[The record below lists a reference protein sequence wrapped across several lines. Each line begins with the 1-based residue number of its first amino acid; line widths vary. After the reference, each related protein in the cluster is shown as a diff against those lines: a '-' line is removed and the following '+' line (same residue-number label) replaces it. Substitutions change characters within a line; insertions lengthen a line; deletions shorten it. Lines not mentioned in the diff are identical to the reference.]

1 MKIKHLNKK
10 YYALNGEIVHA
21 LKDIN
26 LEFKHYG
33 LYAILGPSGCGK
45 STFLNCIGGFHG
57 FDEGSIE
64 ILGQNIHQ
72 LSDEKIALL
81 RANDIGYLFQ
91 SDHLIE
97 SMTVYENILFPLQ
110 LIDQSIDHQAIEQMM
125 ITLEVD
131 HLKDRLP
138 KELSIG
144 QRQRVALIRTV
155 VKHPVYILADEPTGA
170 LDEETSHILMK
181 FLKLYSKQAIIVMVT
196 HDESIAKTYA
206 NRIIRLKDGSVVQD
220 ITLNEANTQEVA
232 KVQDNNQRLSFVH
245 ILHMVK
251 TNISIRL
258 TRSIWTMILTM
269 VTLLFFSISMV
280 SSQYDEDQAYLYTI
294 DKNQVQYFPI
304 EKGIYKADSIGDVYS
319 YDANFDEN
327 DIEWLSNEFQQ
338 DLIYK
343 IDGYRHNL
351 YTLQSNDEIFN
362 SYYDHFIIE
371 GYIPISSDLL
381 NLYQLDIIGDLPEKN
396 EQVVEI
402 MISSYIAD
410 ILLKYGISTI
420 ENPMAS
426 INDLI
431 DNTFTL
437 DQETFK
443 ITGIVDTNFDSELF
457 EPLQSIEQDG
467 LLTEEMGHLN
477 DLLSVTLENDIH
489 LSFFVYE
496 EFYEEEI
503 IEKQMLEM
511 PLETGKSINYYQSS
525 IGIDE
530 RRLSIWLD
538 VHDDVIYRNQLDDN
552 YIVIPF
558 DSLDITIRLR
568 LLNDIEEQMIS
579 LVSMY
584 ANQNFDRLKDEMPQD
599 YDVDDYINYILINDE
614 NIYDAT
620 HSRDLFNKT
629 AEQDILSSYLE
640 QEDMMLTID
649 YEDDIYQFQQT
660 YQIGGIY
667 NHPQSN
673 YEIYVSQNLY
683 ETLGQFKY
691 PMIKHIYMIN
701 TGDEELESLFESQQM
716 DNDSLMNYDYQASD
730 IYAKGIESLS
740 ETTEIF
746 SGIFLYASFL
756 AFILTFLIYQIN
768 MTNRISLSIKDVGIF
783 SALGVGK
790 KDISKIFIYEALVMS
805 LISLVMSIIASFLA
819 IVGLNMLMTKDM
831 YIDLHIYSFSGVS
844 VLVVTL
850 IAIILPVISS
860 VLPLRKLLQLKPIDI
875 INEAKK

>member
-1 MKIKHLNKK
+1 
-10 YYALNGEIVHA
+10 
-21 LKDIN
+21 
-26 LEFKHYG
+26 
-33 LYAILGPSGCGK
+33 
-45 STFLNCIGGFHG
+45 
-57 FDEGSIE
+57 
-64 ILGQNIHQ
+64 
-72 LSDEKIALL
+72 
-81 RANDIGYLFQ
+81 
-91 SDHLIE
+91 
-97 SMTVYENILFPLQ
+97 
-110 LIDQSIDHQAIEQMM
+110 
-125 ITLEVD
+125 
-131 HLKDRLP
+131 
-138 KELSIG
+138 
-144 QRQRVALIRTV
+144 
-155 VKHPVYILADEPTGA
+155 
-170 LDEETSHILMK
+170 
-181 FLKLYSKQAIIVMVT
+181 
-196 HDESIAKTYA
+196 
-206 NRIIRLKDGSVVQD
+206 
-220 ITLNEANTQEVA
+220 
-232 KVQDNNQRLSFVH
+232 
-245 ILHMVK
+245 
-251 TNISIRL
+251 
-258 TRSIWTMILTM
+258 
-269 VTLLFFSISMV
+269 MV
-280 SSQYDEDQAYLYTI
+280 SSQYDEDKAYLYTI

-304 EKGIYKADSIGDVYS
+304 EKGIYKADSIGDLYS

-343 IDGYRHNL
+343 IDGYKHNL

-371 GYIPISSDLL
+371 GYIPISNDLL

-402 MISSYIAD
+402 MISSYVAD

-426 INDLI
+426 IDDLI

-437 DQETFK
+437 DQVTFK
-443 ITGIVDTNFDSELF
+443 ITGIIDTNFDSELF

-477 DLLSVTLENDIH
+477 DILSVTLENDIH
-489 LSFFVYE
+489 LSFFVYK
-496 EFYEEEI
+496 EFYEDEI
-503 IEKQMLEM
+503 LEKQMLEM
-511 PLETGKSINYYQSS
+511 PLETGETINYYQSS

-530 RRLSIWLD
+530 RRFSIWLD
-538 VHDDVIYRNQLDDN
+538 IHDDVIYRNQLDDN

-558 DSLDITIRLR
+558 DSLDITIRLT

-673 YEIYVSQNLY
+673 YEIYVSPNLY

-701 TGDEELESLFESQQM
+701 TGDEDLESLFESQQM
-716 DNDSLMNYDYQASD
+716 DNDLLMNYDYQASD

-740 ETTEIF
+740 ETTEI
-746 SGIFLYASFL
+746 LAESFYMHP
-756 AFILTFLIYQIN
+756 F
-768 MTNRISLSIKDVGIF
+768 
-783 SALGVGK
+783 
-790 KDISKIFIYEALVMS
+790 
-805 LISLVMSIIASFLA
+805 
-819 IVGLNMLMTKDM
+819 
-831 YIDLHIYSFSGVS
+831 
-844 VLVVTL
+844 
-850 IAIILPVISS
+850 
-860 VLPLRKLLQLKPIDI
+860 
-875 INEAKK
+875 